1 MNTIDLA
8 LDFELT
14 MVPSEESSLELA
26 PSDFGLIRHQLA
38 ECVLADFVD
47 FRGIRNPKRWAVD
60 KHAVPP
66 QALYEYA
73 YIQESAPISAVD
85 DHAST
90 SSISEFDFEDYEGV
104 RHGYH
109 FI

>member
-8 LDFELT
+8 LDLELT
-14 MVPSEESSLELA
+14 MASSERSSLELA

-47 FRGIRNPKRWAVD
+47 FRGICNPKRWAVEQ
-60 KHAVPP
+60 HAIPP
-66 QALYEYA
+66 QTPYDYA
-73 YIQESAPISAVD
+73 YLQEPAPMSAVD